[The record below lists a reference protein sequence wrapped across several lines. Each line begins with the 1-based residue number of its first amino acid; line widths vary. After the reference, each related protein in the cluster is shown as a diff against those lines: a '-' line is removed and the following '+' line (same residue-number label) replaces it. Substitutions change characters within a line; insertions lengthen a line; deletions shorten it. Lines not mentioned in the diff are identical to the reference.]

1 MNSMCKLVCF
11 FKVRE
16 RLRVALEKVASLEE
30 ELANANQEVRFFLF
44 GFFLGGGWIGVGI
57 FFIFF

>member
-1 MNSMCKLVCF
+1 MCKLVCF

-30 ELANANQEVRFFLF
+30 ELANANQEVS
-44 GFFLGGGWIGVGI
+44 FFLGGGVSWLDGGVCLA
-57 FFIFF
+57 